1 MMFRTLC
8 YPSNVFVSNIHYDLA
23 TFSNKPEKQKETTI
37 ETTSREE
44 LRQFHG
50 SQVKYHDEEVVSTL
64 LNCFTRSNVTSNNP
78 QLQSI

>member
-1 MMFRTLC
+1 MCLFLIFT
-8 YPSNVFVSNIHYDLA
+8 
-23 TFSNKPEKQKETTI
+23 EKQKETTI